1 MDRSSKRPCAAGR
14 DTFLPTALRQT
25 ACPVNSGVTRIT
37 GRSGLSR
44 DSAHHIGHAPPAGAC
59 KANATTAQRRD
70 GKSSVHRSAPVAR
83 SGFRRCSK
91 GGVKIWLSGPCG
103 AGAASAPIP
112 DLPGYG
118 TPRRGKRRIWPREIS
133 PSKPLLVAHHSARPA
148 SFQVS
153 PLAASSTASFY
164 TKYFMAPH
172 DQPLGARR
180 HGARAGAE
188 HALGR
193 SLPRLH
199 VGRRAC
205 WTGVVRAPGGS
216 CRATHGDQAPLG
228 LDSLWVGAVQR
239 CRRVV

>member
-91 GGVKIWLSGPCG
+91 GGSQDLVIRSMRGRRSQCAHSRSARLRD
-103 AGAASAPIP
+103 AAS
-112 DLPGYG
+112 G
-118 TPRRGKRRIWPREIS
+118 
-133 PSKPLLVAHHSARPA
+133 
-148 SFQVS
+148 Q
-153 PLAASSTASFY
+153 TAD
-164 TKYFMAPH
+164 MAQR
-172 DQPLGARR
+172 DQPVEAPARR
-180 HGARAGAE
+180 PSFGPAGVLLGI
-188 HALGR
+188 ALGGFVDGI
-193 SLPRLH
+193 LLH
-199 VGRRAC
+199 QVL
-205 WTGVVRAPGGS
+205 
-216 CRATHGDQAPLG
+216 HGTT
-228 LDSLWVGAVQR
+228 
-239 CRRVV
+239 